1 MAAIGREERGGNRR
15 ARDRE
20 RERER
25 HGEKDRQAG
34 KKQESKIAGNQKSK
48 RERQTIIWPR
58 VATANPHLL
67 GSDSAISGPKTVP
80 TSASS

>member
-1 MAAIGREERGGNRR
+1 MAAIRREERGGKRR
-15 ARDRE
+15 ARD

-58 VATANPHLL
+58 VATA
-67 GSDSAISGPKTVP
+67 KP
-80 TSASS
+80 TSARIRFCDHRP